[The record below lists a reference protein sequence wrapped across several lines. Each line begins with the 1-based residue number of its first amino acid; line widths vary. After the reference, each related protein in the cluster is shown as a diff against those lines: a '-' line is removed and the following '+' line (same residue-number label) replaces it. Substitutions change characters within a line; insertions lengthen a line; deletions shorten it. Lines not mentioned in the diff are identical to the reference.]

1 VSGKIGILLVNLGTP
16 EATSFWP
23 MRRYLKEFLSDRR
36 VVENRGPVWWFVL
49 NAIILTRR
57 PVKSGRAY
65 AQIWN
70 TKRGESPLK
79 TISRAQAEKVD
90 MRYADDPRILVDW
103 AMRYG
108 EPPIAETII
117 RLKEAGCERVLLFPL
132 YPQYSAATT
141 ASAMD
146 KVFDALKTMRWQPAI
161 RSVPPYFDHPAYID
175 ALARSIRAHR
185 DALGWTPEVTLA
197 SLHGLPKGF
206 IDKGDP
212 YQRHCERTVEL
223 LRDALGLG
231 AEELLLTYQSR
242 SGRVEWLGPDTEDTI
257 VALARKGVRNLL
269 IVTPGFASDC
279 VETLEEIQIRAAQ
292 SFLQNGGE
300 NFSLVP
306 CLNESANSIHMLCSI
321 IDEQLQG
328 WV

>member
-1 VSGKIGILLVNLGTP
+1 
-16 EATSFWP
+16 
-23 MRRYLKEFLSDRR
+23 
-36 VVENRGPVWWFVL
+36 
-49 NAIILTRR
+49 
-57 PVKSGRAY
+57 
-65 AQIWN
+65 
-70 TKRGESPLK
+70 
-79 TISRAQAEKVD
+79 
-90 MRYADDPRILVDW
+90 
-103 AMRYG
+103 
-108 EPPIAETII
+108 
-117 RLKEAGCERVLLFPL
+117 
-132 YPQYSAATT
+132 
-141 ASAMD
+141 
-146 KVFDALKTMRWQPAI
+146 
-161 RSVPPYFDHPAYID
+161 
-175 ALARSIRAHR
+175 
-185 DALGWTPEVTLA
+185 
-197 SLHGLPKGF
+197 
-206 IDKGDP
+206 
-212 YQRHCERTVEL
+212 
-223 LRDALGLG
+223 LGLG